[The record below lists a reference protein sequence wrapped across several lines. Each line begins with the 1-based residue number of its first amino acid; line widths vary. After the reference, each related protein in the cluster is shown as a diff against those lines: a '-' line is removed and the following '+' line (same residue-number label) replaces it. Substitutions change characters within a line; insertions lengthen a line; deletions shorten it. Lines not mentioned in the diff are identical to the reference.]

1 MDRNNDQGSFWASVT
16 AVLVLM
22 LVVGTL
28 YLPLF
33 L

>member
-1 MDRNNDQGSFWASVT
+1 MDRNNDQGSLWASVT

-22 LVVGTL
+22 LVVGGL

>member
-1 MDRNNDQGSFWASVT
+1 MDSNNDQGSFWASVT
-16 AVLVLM
+16 AVLTLT
-22 LVVGTL
+22 LVVGVL

>member
-1 MDRNNDQGSFWASVT
+1 MDRNNDQGSLGVAIA
-16 AVLVLM
+16 AVLVLT
-22 LVVGTL
+22 GTISAL

>member
-1 MDRNNDQGSFWASVT
+1 MDSNNDKGSFWPSVT
-16 AVLVLM
+16 AVLTLT
-22 LVVGTL
+22 LVVGGL

>member
-1 MDRNNDQGSFWASVT
+1 MDRNNDQGSLRATVA
-16 AVLVLM
+16 AVLVLT
-22 LVVGTL
+22 GTIGAL

>member
-1 MDRNNDQGSFWASVT
+1 MDHNNDQGSLWTSVT
-16 AVLVLM
+16 AVLTLM
-22 LVVGTL
+22 LVIGGL

>member
-1 MDRNNDQGSFWASVT
+1 MDGNNGQGSFWASVT
-16 AVLVLM
+16 AVLTLT
-22 LVVGTL
+22 LVIGTL

>member
-1 MDRNNDQGSFWASVT
+1 MDHNNDQGSLWASVT
-16 AVLVLM
+16 AVLTLM
-22 LVVGTL
+22 LVIGGL

>member
-1 MDRNNDQGSFWASVT
+1 MDRNNDQGSLGAAIA
-16 AVLVLM
+16 AVIVLAGT
-22 LVVGTL
+22 VGVL

>member
-1 MDRNNDQGSFWASVT
+1 MDRNNDQGSLGAAIA
-16 AVLVLM
+16 AVLALT
-22 LVVGTL
+22 GAIGAL

>member
-1 MDRNNDQGSFWASVT
+1 MDRNNDQGSLT
-16 AVLVLM
+16 ATIAAVIVLT
-22 LVVGTL
+22 GTLGVL